1 MTMSAEEIVRDYQ
14 QAANKQKQIKILA
27 DLNCCTP
34 GEIRQI
40 LFEQEVPGI
49 AAPKRIKRKT
59 SDTTRLRPANV
70 HPTPSPGISVYD
82 QIEAIIAALPEDM
95 TEAARISAGELLK
108 QLFTDYLDR
117 RLELKGES
125 KCLKS

>member
-1 MTMSAEEIVRDYQ
+1 MITSRQRTSRSRSRSLRISTAVHRERSVRSF
-14 QAANKQKQIKILA
+14 
-27 DLNCCTP
+27 
-34 GEIRQI
+34 
-40 LFEQEVPGI
+40 FEQEVHGI